1 MNFEAAVLSV
11 PEIAD
16 CLRNGLQALG
26 SNSKKVKVD
35 IPRKLDG
42 SVDID
47 DCLKER
53 YPNAPRWDYVFGY
66 NGRLYYLEVH
76 PSRLNEV
83 KSVVAKFEWL
93 KQWRKSSAQ
102 SLENLKNSSSY
113 HWVSSG
119 TTTTILP
126 GSRQRKLLDQRGIF
140 VEGSVL
146 NADVIP

>member
-1 MNFEAAVLSV
+1 MNFEEAVLSV

-35 IPRKLDG
+35 IPRKLEG

-47 DCLKER
+47 DCLKGC
-53 YPNAPRWDYVFGY
+53 YPDAPRWDYVFGY
-66 NGRLYYLEVH
+66 NGWLYYLEVH

-126 GSRQRKLLDQRGIF
+126 GSRQRKLLDLRGIF
-140 VEGSVL
+140 VVGSVL
-146 NADVIP
+146 NTDVVP

>member
-1 MNFEAAVLSV
+1 MNFEAAVQNV
-11 PEIAD
+11 PEIAT
-16 CLRNGLQALG
+16 CLKSGLQALG
-26 SNSKKVKVD
+26 SNSKKVKVAST
-35 IPRKLDG
+35 RKLEG

-47 DCLKER
+47 GCLKRR
-53 YPNAPRWDYVFGY
+53 YPDAPRWDYVFGY
-66 NGRLYYLEVH
+66 NGWIYYVEVH
-76 PSRLNEV
+76 PSSLGEV

-93 KQWRKSSAQ
+93 KQWRESAAQ
-102 SLENLKNSSSY
+102 SLENLKNLSSY

-146 NADVIP
+146 KPKQ